1 MALLHELPFDGA
13 IGTASL
19 AGARTVRRRCSPKKR
34 WILLVLVFGL
44 SSFGNRALA
53 QTPEAT
59 AADYTKNP
67 EAFPNVF
74 NPYHMQK
81 IPKPEF
87 NNSAAVRQ
95 MIHDGKLSISV
106 SQLLAAMMENNLDIA
121 AARFNRSFS
130 QTDVLRA
137 KAGGAPRGS
146 AGVTIPAGLF
156 AGALGAGLGNTVAGV
171 GGAQGPAI
179 SSNGRLVSLNPRGGF
194 DPAISVNFSMDR
206 SDSPLNTIRVSGVSN
221 VINSTA
227 TLQSRYAQAFTTGTS
242 FSLGFNT
249 LRQSSNQK
257 NLRFSP
263 AYTPTLTLIVTQQ
276 LLNGFGFTQN
286 RRFLEV
292 ANNGRQIAREVFR
305 QQVITTLAQAQNSY
319 WDLVGFRETVRA
331 AEQALEVAEQL
342 REDNKKQAEIGTLAP
357 LDVTSAESEVA
368 TRRRDLIVA
377 QTNLQQAEVQLKT
390 LLSKSMDPALAS
402 AQIEATDRLPDPS
415 DADIPK
421 LDEAFSTA
429 LRNRPELRQQE
440 GTVQNEEVAVHF
452 SKEALKPTFEIFGQ
466 LASASLS
473 GTQIIPGVGGA
484 PPTIVRG
491 GWSDALGQVGG
502 YNFPSYAFGF
512 SLVIPI
518 RNRSAQAD
526 NARAN
531 LEERQ
536 SEIDLQRTR
545 NQIALEVRNAVIGLM
560 QAKSQ
565 VEAAAKA
572 VQFERQTL
580 DAEQKKLA
588 AGTSTPYSVILVQR
602 DLLAAELSE
611 VQARAAY
618 AKARVEMD
626 RATGVMLEKNH
637 IDPAEVPR
645 GEFAQSS
652 LGK

>member
-1 MALLHELPFDGA
+1 MARLHKQTNHGAIETAYPGEAQPVRRKWSVKKSSLILALLVGFSA
-13 IGTASL
+13 
-19 AGARTVRRRCSPKKR
+19 
-34 WILLVLVFGL
+34 
-44 SSFGNRALA
+44 FGNRAAA
-53 QTPEAT
+53 QAPEAT

-67 EAFPNVF
+67 AVFPNVF
-74 NPYHMQK
+74 NPYHMRK
-81 IPKPEF
+81 IPQPEF
-87 NNSAAVRQ
+87 NNSAAVPQ
-95 MIHDGKLSISV
+95 MIHDGKLSLSV
-106 SQLLAAMMENNLDIA
+106 SQLLTAVMENNLDIA
-121 AARFNRSFS
+121 TARFDRSFS

-146 AGVTIPAGLF
+146 TGVTFPAGLF

-179 SSNGRLVSLNPRGGF
+179 SSTARLVNLNPRGGF
-194 DPAISVNFSMDR
+194 DPAISMNFSVDR

-227 TLQSRYAQAFTTGTS
+227 TLQTRYAQAFTSGTS
-242 FSLGFNT
+242 FSVGFNT

-263 AYTPTLTLIVTQQ
+263 AYTPNLSVVVTQQ
-276 LLNGFGFTQN
+276 LLNGFGFTSN

-305 QQVITTLAQAQNSY
+305 QQVVTTLAQAQNSY
-319 WDLVGFRETVRA
+319 WNLVAFQETVRA
-331 AEQALEVAEQL
+331 AEQALNVAKQL
-342 REDNKKQAEIGTLAP
+342 REDNQKQAEIGTLAP

-368 TRRRDLIVA
+368 ARQRDLIVA
-377 QTNLQQAEVQLKT
+377 QTNLQQAEIQLKT
-390 LLSKSMDPALAS
+390 LFSKSMDPALAA
-402 AQIEATDRLPDPS
+402 AQIETTDHLPDPG

-421 LDEAFSTA
+421 LDEAFTTA

-440 GTVQNEEVAVHF
+440 GTVLNEEVAVRF
-452 SKEALKPTFEIFGQ
+452 SKEALKPTLEIFGQ

-484 PPTIVRG
+484 PPTIIHG
-491 GWSDALGQVGG
+491 GWTDALGQVAG
-502 YNFPSYAFGF
+502 YNFPDYAIGF
-512 SLVIPI
+512 SLSIPI
-518 RNRSAQAD
+518 KNRSAQAD

-545 NQIALEVRNAVIGLM
+545 NTIALEVRNAVIGLM

-580 DAEQKKLA
+580 DAEQKKLS
-588 AGTSTPYSVILVQR
+588 AGTSTPYNVILVQR

-611 VQARAAY
+611 VQARATY

-645 GEFAQSS
+645 GEFKQSS
-652 LGK
+652 AGN